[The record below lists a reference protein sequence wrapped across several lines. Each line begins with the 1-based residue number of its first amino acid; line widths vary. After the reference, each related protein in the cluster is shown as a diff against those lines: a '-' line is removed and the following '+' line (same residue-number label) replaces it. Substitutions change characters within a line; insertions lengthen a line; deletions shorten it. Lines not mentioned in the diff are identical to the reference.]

1 MTTHSQYPA
10 CFDPYLIY
18 AIKRE
23 FRGFKVEPRQPGQ
36 PGPRYPL
43 NLLVEL
49 KPSNIDSMDR
59 AQDHGA
65 ATSAEP
71 SGSEAWGYVTVQ
83 CEESFVTHEKYRKF
97 WEDFVSRVELSVP
110 VSPRELASDALELE
124 AEQARFVC
132 AKGDGKRLE
141 GCLNAFK
148 IKSNPK
154 CWSGCTE
161 RPKAGALLIGVI
173 DDGCPFAN
181 QRFLDSKGSTRVL
194 ALWDQDVPDEHDHAV
209 RYEHQDGT
217 TYVFGRPVCDFGYGL
232 EYWRKDP
239 DDPKASDIPT
249 LRKQHQPTFAKPP
262 FIGLDAW
269 MQLHRTAYGS
279 IDEDM
284 CYADAGFDTLKHS
297 VSHGSHVM
305 DVLAGRIPA
314 DARLS
319 GDRITP
325 PPWGLSKGNDPA
337 AKADIA
343 FVQIPK
349 GGKNDASGRWLDT
362 HVLDGI
368 RYILSCADAEK
379 TKHVVI
385 NISYGPTT
393 GPHDG
398 TAVLELAMHALTQ
411 SYDGKNRKPKLDIV
425 LSAGN
430 SYLSEGHVEFDLN
443 KNKEEEWIWR
453 IPPDN
458 TVPCFAEVWMN
469 VSNDADIA
477 DVEIDL
483 IDPSGKV
490 RPPCTC
496 FRRWEGSICWLL
508 VVQPTVMGAQDRDK
522 QNFNPD
528 PHGNWRIRIKRKSDA
543 WAQKSH
549 AYVARSDPNMGARTG
564 AKRSYF
570 VDPDWERSFAAR
582 ASHDRT
588 EKDRDKSK
596 IKRSGTLNGIGTGV
610 GVKVAGGYRL
620 IDKWWSNYSS
630 SGPLRERAASVAR
643 NVDSG
648 TLRTGPDYALPT
660 DETYTLLGIRGAGN
674 RSGGVFRLV
683 GTSTAAPQLA
693 RLLANGVDLD
703 RPKNMCPD
711 NYPPTPRP
719 ARDTKKDGRK
729 ITVQSEL
736 FEVESNGLSLP
747 TILRC

>member
-1 MTTHSQYPA
+1 MATDSQYPS

-18 AIKRE
+18 AINTE
-23 FRGFKVEPRQPGQ
+23 FRDFQVEPR
-36 PGPRYPL
+36 PRYPL

-49 KPSNIDSMDR
+49 KPSNSDSMDG
-59 AQDHGA
+59 AQAPGA

-83 CEESFVTHEKYRKF
+83 CKESFVTDEKYRKF

-110 VSPRELASDALELE
+110 VWPRELASDALELE
-124 AEQARFVC
+124 VDQARFVC
-132 AKGDGKRLE
+132 AKGDGERLK
-141 GCLNAFK
+141 GCLNEFQ
-148 IKSNPK
+148 IKPNSE

-161 RPKAGALLIGVI
+161 RPKAGALLIGLI

-181 QRFLDSKGSTRVL
+181 QRFLDPKGSTRVL

-217 TYVFGRPVCDFGYGL
+217 AYVFGRPVCDFGYGL

-239 DDPKASDIPT
+239 DDPKASDIAT
-249 LRKQHQPTFAKPP
+249 LRKQHQPTVAKPP
-262 FIGLDAW
+262 FIGLDVW

-279 IDEDM
+279 IDEDT

-305 DVLAGRIPA
+305 DVLAGRTPA
-314 DARLS
+314 AARMS
-319 GDRITP
+319 KDRITP
-325 PPWGLSKGNDPA
+325 PSWGLSKENDRA
-337 AKADIA
+337 AEADIVC
-343 FVQIPK
+343 VQIPK
-349 GGKNDASGRWLDT
+349 GAKNDASGRWLDT
-362 HVLDGI
+362 HVLEGI
-368 RYILSCADAEK
+368 RYILSCANAKE
-379 TKHVVI
+379 TEHVVI

-398 TAVLELAMHALTQ
+398 TAVLELAMHALTR
-411 SYDGKNRKPKLDIV
+411 SYDGENGKPKLDII

-430 SYLSEGHVEFDLN
+430 SYLSEGHVEFDL
-443 KNKEEEWIWR
+443 KENETEEWVWR
-453 IPPDN
+453 ILPDN

-469 VSNDADIA
+469 VNEGADIA
-477 DVEIDL
+477 GVAIDL
-483 IDPSGKV
+483 IDPSGNA
-490 RPPCTC
+490 RSCSYS
-496 FRRWEGSICWLL
+496 RRSGGSICWLL
-508 VVQPTVMGAQDRDK
+508 VVQPTVIGGQDRDPTRDS
-522 QNFNPD
+522 NPHR
-528 PHGNWRIRIKRKSDA
+528 HGNWRIRIQRKSGA
-543 WAQKSH
+543 WAQKGH

-570 VDPDWERSFAAR
+570 VDPVWERDFAAR

-588 EKDRDKSK
+588 ETDRDKSK

-620 IDKWWSNYSS
+620 IDKWWSHYSS

-643 NVDSG
+643 NADSG

-703 RPKNMCPD
+703 RPKNMHPD

-729 ITVQSEL
+729 ITQQSE
-736 FEVESNGLSLP
+736 
-747 TILRC
+747 